1 MQYESQLN
9 DTTLYKSSN
18 ELTYAENPNITY
30 QSISS
35 HLYETLPR
43 KNPSMTYLTK
53 EEIPRK
59 STSKMRLSCDLSD
72 LRGYSIPEDVVSQ
85 IKEKSQ
91 MVTKDEKPILGL
103 FTSDGK
109 LIKLVPFEMPIQPND
124 EANVSKVIGGGGN
137 LFEKARKAKIY
148 KSSSRY
154 GFTFNINN
162 NNFRSQALR

>member
-43 KNPSMTYLTK
+43 KNPSMTYLTR

-59 STSKMRLSCDLSD
+59 STSKMRLSCSD
-72 LRGYSIPEDVVSQ
+72 LRDCSIPEDVVSQ

-137 LFEKARKAKIY
+137 LFEKARKAKI
-148 KSSSRY
+148 
-154 GFTFNINN
+154 N
-162 NNFRSQALR
+162 

>member
-91 MVTKDEKPILGL
+91 MVTKDEKPILG
-103 FTSDGK
+103 FFFDGK
-109 LIKLVPFEMPIQPND
+109 FVPFEMPNQPND